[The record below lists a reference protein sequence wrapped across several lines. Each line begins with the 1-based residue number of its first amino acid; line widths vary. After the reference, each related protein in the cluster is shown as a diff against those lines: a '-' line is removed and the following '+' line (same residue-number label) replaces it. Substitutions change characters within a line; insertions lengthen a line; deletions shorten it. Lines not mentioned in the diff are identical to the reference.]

1 MHNIK
6 DIRKD
11 IDNFKNT
18 IKNRNVDVDF
28 DQILNLDEEN
38 RKLIQ
43 EKEKLEMEKKS
54 ISKSKDETLFEKSK
68 EISNKIDDLSKNQKN
83 VKDQLDQIL
92 SNIPNLPLNDV
103 PVGKDENSNKEV
115 VKSGKI
121 KEMSFKPKS
130 HYEIGEKLNML
141 DFDLATKTTGSR
153 FVFVK
158 DKLASLERAIS
169 NFMIDTHVNNNGYTE
184 ISPPLM
190 ATDNTMFGTGQLPKF
205 ENDQFEIKFDD
216 KNDRKFLIPTAEVI
230 LTNMVKNQILNLKS
244 LPMRLV
250 ASTPCFRK
258 EAGSYGKDTKGMI
271 RQHQFY
277 KVELVSIVENNKCIE
292 ELERMTNC
300 ATKILDD
307 LQLPYRKIILS
318 TGDMGFSAEKTYDIE
333 VWLPS
338 ENKYR
343 EISSCSSCGTFQA
356 KRMKARYKNNNNE
369 NEFVGTLNG
378 RLVASTPCFR
388 KEAGSYG
395 KDTKGMI
402 RQHQFYKVELVSI
415 VENNKCIEELERMTN
430 CATKILDDLQLPYR
444 KIILSTGDMGFSAE
458 KTYDIEVWLPSENKY
473 REISSCSSC
482 GTFQAKRMKARYKN
496 NNNEN
501 EFVGTL
507 NGSGLAVGRTL
518 IAILENYQTEDG
530 SIIIPEK
537 LRPYMNNMEKI
548 GIN

>member
-6 DIRKD
+6 DIRNNLE
-11 IDNFKNT
+11 NFKYQ
-18 IKNRNVDVDF
+18 IKDRNFDANLDDLVSLDKENRN
-28 DQILNLDEEN
+28 
-38 RKLIQ
+38 LIQ
-43 EKEKLEMEKKS
+43 DKEKYEMEKKS
-54 ISKSKDETLFEKSK
+54 ISKSKDESLFKKSK
-68 EISNKIDDLSKNQKN
+68 EISLKIDELSKKQKI
-83 VKDQLDQIL
+83 VKDKLDNIL
-92 SNIPNLPLNDV
+92 SSIPNVPLDDV
-103 PVGKDENSNKEV
+103 PAGKDENSNKEV
-115 VKSGKI
+115 VKVGDI
-121 KEMSFKPKS
+121 KKFNFKPKS

-169 NFMIDTHVNNNGYTE
+169 NYMIDTHTKVNGYME

-190 ATDNTMFGTGQLPKF
+190 ATENTMFGTGQLPKF

-230 LTNMVKNQILNLKS
+230 LTNMVKNQIINIKS

-277 KVELVSIVENNKCIE
+277 KVELVSIVENDKCLD

-300 ATKILDD
+300 ATNILDD
-307 LQLPYRKIILS
+307 LNLPYRKVILS

-338 ENKYR
+338 EEKYR

-356 KRMKARYKNNNNE
+356 KRMKARYKNKDNNI
-369 NEFVGTLNG
+369 EF
-378 RLVASTPCFR
+378 C
-388 KEAGSYG
+388 
-395 KDTKGMI
+395 
-402 RQHQFYKVELVSI
+402 
-415 VENNKCIEELERMTN
+415 
-430 CATKILDDLQLPYR
+430 
-444 KIILSTGDMGFSAE
+444 
-458 KTYDIEVWLPSENKY
+458 
-473 REISSCSSC
+473 
-482 GTFQAKRMKARYKN
+482 
-496 NNNEN
+496 
-501 EFVGTL
+501 GTL

-530 SIIIPEK
+530 SIIIPDVLK
-537 LRPYMNNMEKI
+537 PYMGNIDKI
-548 GIN
+548 SIN